1 MFHIVEAETADE
13 LWREAAQW
21 FADEGASKQEGRG
34 GPTAEILRA
43 GLSLRNPRQRWVA
56 SRVPAIN
63 PAFAIAEVVWIVAGR
78 RDSEFLNFFNP
89 SLPKY
94 QGVGPIY
101 GRSYGYRLRE
111 HFGLD
116 QLHRACTVLRTNT
129 DSRQVVLQ
137 IWDSASDLPL
147 EDGSPQGPDIPCN
160 IVSLLKIRNG
170 RLEWTQIM
178 RSNDLFRGLPHNIV
192 QFTCLQEVMAGWL
205 GVDLGSYNH
214 FSDSLHLY
222 HNDGTVSERLEPF
235 ALAKNPDDLALPKNE
250 SDRAFIQLGE
260 FANLLVSTDRKS
272 ADIDYAFGKLEL
284 PAAYLNLA
292 AVLAAEAL
300 RRREDNAESQR
311 MIENCTNSCL
321 IQLFN
326 RWNARVS
333 ARRLT
338 V

>member
-13 LWREAAQW
+13 LWRGAAQW
-21 FADEGASKQEGRG
+21 FADEGVSEQDGRG
-34 GPTAEILRA
+34 GLTAEVLHA
-43 GLSLRNPRQRWVA
+43 GLSLHDPRQRWVA
-56 SRVPAIN
+56 SRVPAMN
-63 PAFAIAEVVWIVAGR
+63 PAFAIAEVVWIVTGR
-78 RDSEFLNFFNP
+78 RDSGFLNFFNP

-94 QGVGPIY
+94 QGDGSVY
-101 GRSYGYRLRE
+101 GRSYGSRLRE

-116 QLHRACTVLRTNT
+116 QLNRACAALRANP
-129 DSRQVVLQ
+129 DSRQIVLQ
-137 IWDSASDLPL
+137 IWDPASDFPL

-160 IVSLLKIRNG
+160 IVSVLKVRNG

-222 HNDGTVSERLEPF
+222 HKDGIISESLQPF
-235 ALAKNPDDLALPKNE
+235 TLPKNPDNLALPKNV
-250 SDRAFIQLGE
+250 SDSVFTQLGE
-260 FANLLVSTDRKS
+260 FGNLLVSVDRCP
-272 ADIDYAFGKLEL
+272 ADIDCAFAKLEL
-284 PAAYLNLA
+284 PGAYRNLA

-300 RRREDNAESQR
+300 RRGENHAESER
-311 MIENCTNSCL
+311 MIGNCTNSCL
-321 IQLFN
+321 IQLFA

-333 ARRLT
+333 T
-338 V
+338 